1 MDDLQHGKRDKRGH
15 WAPNGALSPAPVFV
29 LPPKPLQFLK
39 WLPSYF
45 LPWNVFFMATA
56 TITWFYLTP
65 GAETTKT
72 FHWQWISLVF
82 LRNLA
87 MFFAFY
93 GLIEL
98 RLYRLRR
105 QENRFKYNPN
115 FPADK
120 KNTVFLFGSQAIDSI
135 IRGVGTGVT
144 IWTAIEVFTL
154 WAFANGYAPMASF
167 EENPLWLAA
176 IALLVPVF
184 HETYFFAIHRAL
196 HIPALY
202 RWVHSVHH
210 NSVNPSPWSSLS
222 MHPIEHL
229 FFFGEA
235 LIHLVIFSHPL
246 IAIYNLQSLGLGA
259 VVGHVGFD
267 KIETSEDRGLD
278 THAYAHY
285 LHHKF
290 FEVNYADGL
299 IPFDKWFG
307 TWHDG
312 TKDGEEAMNAR
323 WQKKMERENARKAAQ
338 EGGKA

>member
-1 MDDLQHGKRDKRGH
+1 MDDLKFGKRDKRGN
-15 WAPNGALSPAPVFV
+15 WAPNDALEPAPLFAM
-29 LPPKPLQFLK
+29 PPNPLKLLR

-45 LPWNVFFMATA
+45 LPWNVFFMFTA
-56 TITWFYLTP
+56 TLTSFYLTP
-65 GAETTKT
+65 STETSKT
-72 FHWQWISLVF
+72 LSFGWIALVF

-87 MFFAFY
+87 AFFLFY
-93 GLIEL
+93 GVIEY
-98 RLYRLRR
+98 RLYRQRK
-105 QENRFKYNPN
+105 QENRFKYNPS

-120 KNTVFLFGSQAIDSI
+120 KNSAFMFGSQAFDSI

-144 IWTAIEVFTL
+144 IWTAIEVITL
-154 WAFANGYAPMASF
+154 WAFANNYVPMATF
-167 EENPLWLAA
+167 QDNPVWLAV
-176 IALLVPVF
+176 IVLLVPLF
-184 HETYFFAIHRAL
+184 HEAYFFAIHRAL
-196 HIPALY
+196 HIPVFY
-202 RWVHSVHH
+202 KWVHSVHH

-246 IAIYNLQSLGLGA
+246 LAIYSLQSLGLGA

-267 KIETSEDRGLD
+267 KIETGEDKGID

-312 TKDGEEAMNAR
+312 TKEGQATMDAR
-323 WQKKMERENARKAAQ
+323 WQKKVERENAKRQQAS
-338 EGGKA
+338 G

>member
-1 MDDLQHGKRDKRGH
+1 MDDLRYGKRDKRGN
-15 WAPNGALSPAPVFV
+15 WVPNDALQPAPIFV
-29 LPPKPLQFLK
+29 LPPNPLKFLR
-39 WLPSYF
+39 WLPNYF
-45 LPWNVFFMATA
+45 LPWNLFFMLTA
-56 TITWFYLTP
+56 TLTWFFLTP
-65 GAETTKT
+65 GWETMRTLSVD
-72 FHWQWISLVF
+72 WIALVF

-87 MFFAFY
+87 AFLVVY
-93 GLIEL
+93 GIIEF
-98 RLYRLRR
+98 RLYRQRN
-105 QENRFKYNPN
+105 QGSRFKYNPA

-120 KNTVFLFGSQAIDSI
+120 KNTVFMFGSQAIDSI

-144 IWTAIEVFTL
+144 IWTAIEVIVL
-154 WAFANGYAPMASF
+154 WAFSNGYVPMANF
-167 EENPLWLAA
+167 QDNPVWLAT
-176 IALLVPVF
+176 IALLVPMF
-184 HETYFFAIHRAL
+184 HEAYFFAVHRAL
-196 HIPALY
+196 HIPVLY

-222 MHPIEHL
+222 MHPVEHM

-246 IAIYNLQSLGLGA
+246 IAIYNLQSLALGA

-267 KIETSEDRGLD
+267 KIETGEETAID

-285 LHHKF
+285 LHHKY

-312 TKDGEEAMNAR
+312 TREGQAAMDER
-323 WQKKMERENARKAAQ
+323 WRRKMERENARSGRAT
-338 EGGKA
+338 